1 MQDCI
6 PTSLL
11 KLSADNST
19 RAVKMFAGVQ
29 KYMAEGGEAPVSA
42 AKAELVQKLLHQ
54 VQCLCVSRPSLPEGV
69 TNALSLWNQFIVTSI
84 RPSRAGAILPRGR
97 DSCRQKWRSCRS

>member
-1 MQDCI
+1 MFRDGQDTRGCCLHVQDCI

-29 KYMAEGGEAPVSA
+29 KYMAEGGEAPAGA

-54 VQCLCVSRPSLPEGV
+54 VCLCRVQRLLQEH
-69 TNALSLWNQFIVTSI
+69 LRL
-84 RPSRAGAILPRGR
+84 
-97 DSCRQKWRSCRS
+97 QKDVL